1 MYKNILVPI
10 ALDHGPKS
18 GEALAVA
25 RELLAEGGKI
35 TALTV
40 MEAIPPYVSQ
50 YLPAEQEAR
59 AREETHSALLA
70 ELGGAGDVKVD
81 VVTGHA
87 GRTILDYAEEHGM
100 DLIVIASH
108 RPGLQDYFLG
118 STAARVVRHA
128 PCAVHV
134 VR

>member
-25 RELLAEGGKI
+25 RALLTEGGTI
-35 TALTV
+35 TAMTV

-50 YLPAEQEAR
+50 YLPADQEAR
-59 AREETHSALLA
+59 AREEVHAALLA
-70 ELGGAGDVKVD
+70 ELGGEGGVKAD

-87 GRTILDYAEEHGM
+87 GRTILEYAEEKGM

>member
-10 ALDHGPKS
+10 ALDH
-18 GEALAVA
+18 ERDVATALAVA
-25 RELLAEGGKI
+25 RVLAAGGGTI

-40 MEAIPPYVSQ
+40 VEQVPAYVLAEFPDGHVERNREA
-50 YLPAEQEAR
+50 
-59 AREETHSALLA
+59 ALGALKT
-70 ELGGAGDVKVD
+70 ELGGVEGVKAVAVAG
-81 VVTGHA
+81 HSA
-87 GRTILDYAEEHGM
+87 RSILDYAEAHEC
-100 DLIVIASH
+100 DCIVIASH
-108 RPGLQDYFLG
+108 RPGLQDFFLG

>member
-10 ALDHGPKS
+10 ALDHGPRT

-35 TALTV
+35 TVLTV

-50 YLPAEQEAR
+50 YLPADQEAR
-59 AREETHSALLA
+59 AREETHAALQA
-70 ELGGAGDVKVD
+70 ELGGAADVKAD

-87 GRTILDYAEEHGM
+87 GRTILEYAAEHGM